1 MWRGFVIKK
10 FDDVANREKKMNLII
25 PVKKEEPD
33 FKNCLWQAFITYF

>member
-25 PVKKEEPD
+25 PVKK
-33 FKNCLWQAFITYF
+33 YFESDQLASFFVPRVVV